1 MQCPK
6 GAKTEA
12 PKSLRERNMSLCS
25 VRNYLLRFR
34 RISEV
39 DILVQKMQ
47 ISVVPLKIG
56 IPVSETIL

>member
-12 PKSLRERNMSLCS
+12 PKRLRERNMSLYS
-25 VRNYLLRFR
+25 VRNNLLGFR